1 MAEQEILTGEGQVES
16 ASYIDLARGIRN
28 KEQWCRYD
36 SVVIG
41 PGARDE
47 DPGWFNNWQQFAAV
61 QDEIKLFA
69 GPRQNVNP
77 AYSNSG
83 EREDWAQMVYGMW
96 GEFLAPVTDTR
107 QLTNQLD
114 ADLARWWTNEVPR
127 ATYLTVKLQDT
138 DQILS
143 IPATY
148 APAGHGAT
156 ELRVDGASAPTINPG
171 NSGSS
176 QVGQCWQ
183 WPIPLGVPALKRIQ
197 VGLKFDRRI
206 FSSIAYA
213 SNAPGF
219 TTWVGQDPNNPFN
232 FIISNIANRF
242 VLRVGLFGPRF
253 VQLRGAYSQ
262 GTT

>member
-1 MAEQEILTGEGQVES
+1 MADQEIETGEGTEP
-16 ASYIDLARGIRN
+16 ASYIDIARGIRN
-28 KEQWCRYD
+28 KEQWARYD

-47 DPGWFNNWQQFAAV
+47 DPGWFNNWTEFAAV

-69 GPRQNVNP
+69 GARKNANP

-83 EREDWAQMVYGMW
+83 DREDWAQLVYGMW
-96 GEFLAPVTDTR
+96 AEFLCPVSDSR
-107 QLTNQLD
+107 QLTNPLD
-114 ADLARWWTNEVPR
+114 LDLARWWTTEVPR
-127 ATYLTVKLQDT
+127 GLYLTVKLQDT

-148 APAGHGAT
+148 APSGHGGT
-156 ELRVDGASAPTINPG
+156 ELRVDGASAPTVSPG
-171 NSGSS
+171 NNGSA

-183 WPIPLGVPALKRIQ
+183 WPIPIGVPAVKRIQ

-206 FSSIAYA
+206 FSRIAFA

-219 TTWVGQDPNNPFN
+219 TTWVAPDPGNPFG
-232 FIISNIANRF
+232 FIITNIPNRF
-242 VLRVGLFGPRF
+242 VMRVGLFGPRF

-262 GTT
+262 GQT